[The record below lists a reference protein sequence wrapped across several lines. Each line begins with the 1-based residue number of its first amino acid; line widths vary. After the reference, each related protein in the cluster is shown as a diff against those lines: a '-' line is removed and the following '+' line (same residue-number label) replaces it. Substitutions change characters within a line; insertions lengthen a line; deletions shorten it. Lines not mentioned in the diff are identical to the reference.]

1 MRNIRKAIVLLLSA
15 VIILAFASC
24 TFASTIQPKN
34 ISSDNT
40 SSDEGN
46 TSSNEA
52 NTTGNETE
60 NSTGNTAANSAN
72 NTSNAANNTSG
83 LNTSSSN
90 SASNRS
96 TITTTNSSENIPHT
110 GSEDSLNLA
119 LFLLLAVVLGMFS
132 LVQYRRIAKK
142 DE

>member
-1 MRNIRKAIVLLLSA
+1 MRKIKKAVVLLLSVA
-15 VIILAFASC
+15 MILAFANF
-24 TFASTIQPKN
+24 TLASTIQPKN
-34 ISSDNT
+34 ISGDNT
-40 SSDEGN
+40 SSEEN
-46 TSSNEA
+46 TTDNETE
-52 NTTGNETE
+52 NTTGNATE
-60 NSTGNTAANSAN
+60 NTAENKTENATN
-72 NTSNAANNTSG
+72 NTSNAANKTSG
-83 LNTSSSN
+83 LNTSN

-96 TITTTNSSENIPHT
+96 TIATTNSSEGIPHT